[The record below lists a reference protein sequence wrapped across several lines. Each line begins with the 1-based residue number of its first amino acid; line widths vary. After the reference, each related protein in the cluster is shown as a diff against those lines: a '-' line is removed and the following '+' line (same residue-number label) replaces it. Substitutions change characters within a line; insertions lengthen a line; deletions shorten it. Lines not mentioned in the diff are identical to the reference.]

1 MMKGKQ
7 PCTATCSYF
16 RCGQRALF
24 IRSRNPPQ
32 QQQQYQQQGNKM
44 GNPYEQRTFRDGS
57 AYCNWVGDFCVVSK
71 CNYAFC
77 ERRALLPDGSC
88 ALEER
93 EGFRQSKSIEEE
105 ASAEEPLVG
114 IAKNK
119 LLKKKGIEF
128 IE

>member
-1 MMKGKQ
+1 MKGKQ

-24 IRSRNPPQ
+24 LRATNPQKQPQ
-32 QQQQYQQQGNKM
+32 QQFQRGPP
-44 GNPYEQRTFRDGS
+44 GGYEQRTFRDGTPF
-57 AYCNWVGDFCVVSK
+57 CNWVGDVCVVHK

-93 EGFRQSKSIEEE
+93 DGIRQSRSIEEE
-105 ASAEEPLVG
+105 AQKEEPLVTS
-114 IAKNK
+114 AKGK
-119 LLKKKGIEF
+119 LLKKRGIEF